1 MMRKKILVIIGL
13 VAIGIGTM
21 LLSRGALLP
30 PDQKKAI
37 QLANVEALVDSET
50 DGKPCYN
57 TVTSSPGR
65 YVRYCP
71 TCQIVDGTDVWYSP
85 KKTC

>member
-1 MMRKKILVIIGL
+1 MRKKVFVIIGL
-13 VAIGIGTM
+13 VAIGIDST
-21 LLSRGALLP
+21 LLSSGVLLP
-30 PDQKKAI
+30 PDEKNAI

-57 TVTSSPGR
+57 TITSAPGR

-71 TCQIVDGTDVWYSP
+71 TCRIVDGTDVWYSP
-85 KKTC
+85 QKNC